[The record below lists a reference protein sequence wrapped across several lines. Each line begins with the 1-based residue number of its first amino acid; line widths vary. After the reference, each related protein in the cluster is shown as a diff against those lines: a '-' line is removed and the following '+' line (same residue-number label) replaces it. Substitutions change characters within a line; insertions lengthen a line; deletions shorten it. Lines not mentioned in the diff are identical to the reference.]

1 MVLRSLSL
9 GERPTC
15 VLSPSNHVVVSSTLH
30 VVLPGLGGSLRDA
43 VPTSQSRPGHLRAR
57 NALLSGLEPSPALSR
72 GDAQTNG
79 TYLELFSEWGELTR
93 GKSPQAIPLPMGV
106 TLRDQGLDRSAS
118 EHLGLAASDPWK
130 GKTVSYTHRCFT
142 NHPTCP
148 GYSCHRTAGAFV
160 GRMA

>member
-15 VLSPSNHVVVSSTLH
+15 VPSPSSHVVVSGTLH
-30 VVLPGLGGSLRDA
+30 VALPGLGGSLQDA

-79 TYLELFSEWGELTR
+79 TYLGPLVSGES
-93 GKSPQAIPLPMGV
+93 SPEESLHKQYP
-106 TLRDQGLDRSAS
+106 R
-118 EHLGLAASDPWK
+118 PW
-130 GKTVSYTHRCFT
+130 VS
-142 NHPTCP
+142 P
-148 GYSCHRTAGAFV
+148 
-160 GRMA
+160 